1 MSVMG
6 QKKKIRLVLD
16 TNWYVSATIN
26 RKSRRI
32 LYQLLIDE
40 QLEIFYSDELLEEYK
55 NVINRNK
62 FKNLVPPGLV
72 TKFMALVTSRLKKVQ
87 TKTTVDLSRDNKDN
101 YLLGLCIDGKADYLI
116 TGDADLLVL
125 NQIGETKILTLNEF
139 IHHQHRLF

>member
-26 RKSRRI
+26 H
-32 LYQLLIDE
+32 
-40 QLEIFYSDELLEEYK
+40 
-55 NVINRNK
+55 
-62 FKNLVPPGLV
+62 
-72 TKFMALVTSRLKKVQ
+72 
-87 TKTTVDLSRDNKDN
+87 KDN

-125 NQIGETKILTLNEF
+125 KQIGETKILTLNEF
-139 IHHQHRLF
+139 IHHKHRLF